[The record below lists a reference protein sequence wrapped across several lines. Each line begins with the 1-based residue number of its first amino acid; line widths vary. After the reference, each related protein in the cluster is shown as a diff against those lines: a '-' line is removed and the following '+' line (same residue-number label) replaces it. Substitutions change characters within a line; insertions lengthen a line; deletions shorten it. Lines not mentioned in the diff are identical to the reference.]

1 MGSRTLKR
9 MPEKANTAA
18 LGSPS
23 VDAVV
28 DQLRAL
34 GLSLYEARI
43 YLGLMRHGAQNGNE
57 LSKTSG
63 VPSSKVYSTVEK
75 LTGLGIVHSIKKG
88 STTRFVCIAPD
99 ELVARLR
106 KQFNEPIDF
115 LEKALPSMAEFE
127 PTEVFLNV
135 SGLEAIR
142 EASRSIVDAAT
153 ETVNVSIWDDDVAG
167 LRNSIDRAVERDVRV
182 WGMLY
187 SGQSEFPSGSWL
199 RHSYQE
205 IVASRVGGR
214 MITLV
219 ADSDEALIARIPRH
233 GEAGA
238 VRSRSPV
245 LTLIVQEYLH
255 HDLVLQRAQLN
266 IGFEEWDRWW
276 LADPDLRSL
285 ILGTALEKT
294 DGGKSR

>member
-1 MGSRTLKR
+1 MREEPT
-9 MPEKANTAA
+9 TAE

-23 VDAVV
+23 TGAVV
-28 DQLRAL
+28 DQLRTL

-43 YLGLMRHGAQNGNE
+43 YVGLMRFGAQNGNE

-75 LTGLGIVHSIKKG
+75 LIGLGIVHSIKRG
-88 STTRFVCIAPD
+88 ATTRFVCIDPG

-106 KQFNEPIDF
+106 KQYNEPIDF
-115 LEKALPSMAEFE
+115 LESALPAMAHFE
-127 PTEVFLNV
+127 PTELFLNV
-135 SGLEAIR
+135 AGLGAIR
-142 EASRSIVDAAT
+142 EASRSIVDTAT
-153 ETVNVSIWDDDVAG
+153 ESVNISIWGEDVG
-167 LRNSIDRAVERDVRV
+167 VLRDSFDRAIERGVRV

-187 SGQSEFPSGSWL
+187 SEHADMPAGTWL
-199 RHSYQE
+199 RHSYEE

-219 ADSDEALIARIPRH
+219 ADSAEALIARIPHH
-233 GEAGA
+233 GEASA

-255 HDLVLQRAQLN
+255 HDIVLQRAQIN

-276 LADPDLRSL
+276 TANPDLRSM
-285 ILGTALEKT
+285 ILGTALDRAERS
-294 DGGKSR
+294 DSS

>member
-1 MGSRTLKR
+1 VSPKDKT
-9 MPEKANTAA
+9 TAA
-18 LGSPS
+18 ELGSPS
-23 VDAVV
+23 ADTIV

-43 YLGLMRHGAQNGNE
+43 YVGLLRVGAQNGNE

-75 LTGLGIVHSIKKG
+75 LIGLGIVHSITRG
-88 STTRFVCIAPD
+88 STTRFVCIDPG

-115 LEKALPSMAEFE
+115 LESALPAMAHFE
-127 PTEVFLNV
+127 PTELFLNV
-135 SGLEAIR
+135 AGLGAIR
-142 EASRSIVDAAT
+142 EACRSIVDTASDS
-153 ETVNVSIWDDDVAG
+153 VNISVWGED
-167 LRNSIDRAVERDVRV
+167 LRVFHESFDAAVERGVRV

-187 SGQSEFPSGSWL
+187 SDDAEIPSGTWL
-199 RHSYQE
+199 RHSYEE
-205 IVASRVGGR
+205 IVGSRVGGR
-214 MITLV
+214 LIVLV
-219 ADSDEALIARIPRH
+219 ADAAEALIARIPHH
-233 GEAGA
+233 GEASA

-255 HDLVLQRAQLN
+255 HDIVLQRAQIN

-276 LADPDLRSL
+276 TANPDLRSL
-285 ILGTALEKT
+285 ILGTALGRTE
-294 DGGKSR
+294 